1 MSEDSTSK
9 VMVLPVSLQV
19 DEDLHSAAETK
30 DEVKSGLLLNVI
42 VGKSATVF
50 ELLAS
55 EDQALLIGRITF
67 LVLDLGLDIVD
78 GVGGLDLQNDGLAGQ
93 SLDEDLHSTTETED
107 KVKSR
112 LLLNV
117 AVGQGATALR
127 DVPEHKILTVHL
139 KSRTK
144 SA

>member
-1 MSEDSTSK
+1 M
-9 VMVLPVSLQV
+9 
-19 DEDLHSAAETK
+19 
-30 DEVKSGLLLNVI
+30 KSGLLLNVI

-93 SLDEDLHSTTETED
+93 SS
-107 KVKSR
+107 S
-112 LLLNV
+112 
-117 AVGQGATALR
+117 
-127 DVPEHKILTVHL
+127 
-139 KSRTK
+139 
-144 SA
+144 